1 MIPEPTKD
9 DKLKKLSENEVTFGL
24 PRVGTH
30 RPKIATF
37 WVFFYSQRGNLNNF
51 KAVLTQLFCH
61 VFTFFLKNTFSRD
74 LDEMWVEHDKD
85 KNGYLDKSEA
95 RTFVAEVKKVISEER
110 GEYYD
115 EASFD

>member
-9 DKLKKLSENEVTFGL
+9 DKLKKLSENEVTL
-24 PRVGTH
+24 
-30 RPKIATF
+30 KQYLLN
-37 WVFFYSQRGNLNNF
+37 YS
-51 KAVLTQLFCH
+51 A
-61 VFTFFLKNTFSRD
+61 TFSRD

-110 GEYYD
+110 GKCYD